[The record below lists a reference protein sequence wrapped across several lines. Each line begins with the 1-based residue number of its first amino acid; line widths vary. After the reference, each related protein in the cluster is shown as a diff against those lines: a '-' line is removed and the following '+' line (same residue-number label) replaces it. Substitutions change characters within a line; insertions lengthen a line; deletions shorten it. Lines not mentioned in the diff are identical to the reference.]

1 LSSYAVLGP
10 CDYLDIFMAPDNETA
25 TIVATV
31 VRTFGH
37 AQTEV
42 WSATGRKKFK
52 ELVRH
57 IPPAKT

>member
-1 LSSYAVLGP
+1 VVRLTIAILLSAVLGA
-10 CDYLDIFMAPDNETA
+10 DHNETA
-25 TIVATV
+25 TKMATM

-42 WSATGRKKFK
+42 CGATGWKKFK

-57 IPPAKT
+57 LPPAKT